1 MFKIM
6 CDTVVNEDVQNI
18 INVDSVDWKQFHGKT
33 IAVTGATGLIGKM
46 CVFAL
51 LAADKKYNL
60 NLKVLAFVRN
70 EKKAKAIFAGEA
82 NDQLAFVVTD
92 ILEPVPQNIIADYL
106 IHGASVTAKD
116 DGGTA
121 GRDHYD
127 CNTGNTEYVTIC
139 RALQNGKYGISFIH
153 GSIRDN
159 AQRTGGSERN

>member
-70 EKKAKAIFAGEA
+70 EKKAKAIFALKITA
-82 NDQLAFVVTD
+82 
-92 ILEPVPQNIIADYL
+92 ILIRLKQKPMPQ
-106 IHGASVTAKD
+106 
-116 DGGTA
+116 
-121 GRDHYD
+121 
-127 CNTGNTEYVTIC
+127 
-139 RALQNGKYGISFIH
+139 Q
-153 GSIRDN
+153 
-159 AQRTGGSERN
+159 ER

>member
-1 MFKIM
+1 
-6 CDTVVNEDVQNI
+6 
-18 INVDSVDWKQFHGKT
+18 
-33 IAVTGATGLIGKM
+33 M

-106 IHGASVTAKD
+106 IHGASVTAS
-116 DGGTA
+116 
-121 GRDHYD
+121 RMMV
-127 CNTGNTEYVTIC
+127 NS
-139 RALQNGKYGISFIH
+139 R
-153 GSIRDN
+153 
-159 AQRTGGSERN
+159 